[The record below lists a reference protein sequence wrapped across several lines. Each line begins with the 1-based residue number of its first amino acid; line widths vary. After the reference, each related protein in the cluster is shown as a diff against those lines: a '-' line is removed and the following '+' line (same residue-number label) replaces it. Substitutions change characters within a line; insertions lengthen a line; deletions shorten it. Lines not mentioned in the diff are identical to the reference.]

1 MGTGIKRG
9 YPGGGT
15 GGAPDKRRP
24 APGTLACVYL
34 SPGIN
39 KHRRPANAA
48 EDSAPPEKQPR
59 GSGRGQLQRCFVSVT
74 RSPAFASI
82 PGPENDTQEGMK
94 TDLPLSP
101 LLSVCFSVREIQR
114 FAGNVFNRA
123 SHTAL
128 RDTEGRKFCPQP
140 RGRETEGRK
149 EDRRSHSPCPPALHG
164 QPQCLR
170 RSGVSEPVL

>member
-1 MGTGIKRG
+1 M
-9 YPGGGT
+9 
-15 GGAPDKRRP
+15 
-24 APGTLACVYL
+24 L
-34 SPGIN
+34 
-39 KHRRPANAA
+39 
-48 EDSAPPEKQPR
+48 QP
-59 GSGRGQLQRCFVSVT
+59 

-128 RDTEGRKFCPQP
+128 RDAEGRKFCPQP

-164 QPQCLR
+164 QPQRLR
-170 RSGVSEPVL
+170 RSGVSEPESKYFRLCRRSSRSYSTPRIVAKAAMNINEWAWMCSNKTLFKKAGSTVVHNGPQFANSCYH